1 MSETIW
7 LGEQHMK
14 HTIGFIGCGKM
25 GQAIL
30 SGMIGRKGMD
40 PSKILV
46 SARTESTLEDL
57 KTRFEIQ
64 GTTNNQ
70 EVAKRSDILFLA
82 IKPNLYGEIIESI
95 KDIVR
100 ESVIIVTVAA
110 GIDTEYVREAFGREV
125 KVVRTMPNTPSMV
138 GEGMTPYC
146 INRFITE
153 EDQSVIENLLQ
164 SIGKCE
170 RISENLM
177 DAIPAISGSSPA
189 YVYMMIEAMADGG
202 VKQGIPRDQ
211 AYKLAAQAILGAA
224 KMVVETGRHPGAL
237 KDDVCTPGGAT
248 IEAVASLEKTGFRS
262 SILMAMDE
270 CTNKIKFLSETMK

>member
-1 MSETIW
+1 
-7 LGEQHMK
+7 MK